1 MEDVLSLLKKEY
13 QNLTYSQKKIGKYI
27 IDNFEEIPFM
37 SSSQIGDKLNLSDVS
52 IIRFSRAIGF
62 KGYTDLKEKIKMD
75 ITCKY
80 RADKRIAKSLKRIK
94 KKNEQIK
101 EITNED
107 ILNLQEFYKTIELE
121 DIKKATELVH
131 QAKTIYLVGA
141 RSSSIVV
148 DLLSYHMRRMSFDIR
163 PVTEGGLFNPEKLIS
178 IGKGDLLIASCFP
191 RYTKDTKNAIVLAK
205 SNEADVICI
214 SDSKF
219 SEISVNCEV
228 VFPLKVETITFFNS
242 YVVPISFCNMFLM
255 NILEYDRDKVYKK
268 FIEHND
274 KLLSN
279 FDIIIE

>member
-163 PVTEGGLFNPEKLIS
+163 PVTEGGLFNTEKLIS
-178 IGKGDLLIASCFP
+178 IEKGDLLIASCFP

-205 SNEADVICI
+205 SNDADVICI

-219 SEISVNCEV
+219 SEISVNCDV